1 AIASPTND
9 ARVVQKLF
17 ETIIFP
23 RFGVPRVVISD
34 GGKHF
39 INKVFESLLKRHRV
53 KHKVAT
59 PYHPQT
65 SGQVEISNREI
76 KAILEKIVGTTRKD
90 WSAKLDDAL
99 WAYRTAFKTPIG
111 ITQFNLPYGKSCHLP
126 VELEYKAMW
135 AVKLLNFDIKTAEE
149 KRLIQLNDLDEI
161 RLEAYENS
169 KIYKE
174 RTKAFHDKR
183 IIPRYFKVGDQVLLF
198 NSHLRLFPGKLK
210 SHWSGPFKIK
220 EVRPYGAL
228 VLWNKVAGEFVVNG
242 QRLKPY
248 LANDNI
254 EEGTTQDFI
263 ARSTRREMTKTKQTP
278 CEKAQEKVA
287 KAQTQKKKEGK
298 RPVHETSGSESG
310 SECGS
315 GSPKVGKKKAP
326 PPTFTYNDYYKL
338 LKTVEFLPT
347 KYADHKLLS
356 ELGIHEDVHQ
366 IFKNIG
372 LGNFFLME
380 FPAYMIPTCQFL
392 AFLTVHLD
400 PINPTSETLGYIEF
414 RVGGKPFQVKFHDL
428 DSIFGFPGGTT
439 INLPLNRLE
448 QKYVWETIAI
458 GDSKKGAVKGSDI
471 RNPAIRYTHKV
482 LAHTLYARKETA
494 IVKMDEMSLLIGG
507 IKPMLQTCRNGVKIH
522 GRYEAISNT
531 YFLAKQLLYYK
542 SYAYSYHVSLNMQ
555 KNVILPNRDI
565 TTLMTRDNVIF
576 LPNDDVLYNAKSHP
590 PLDPICGLKTNK
602 QVDVGYS
609 RDALPAPRV
618 IGRERY
624 NFQPYDGPIQ
634 NKALRHAHNS
644 INLLQRFV
652 KWKGRSMKKLL
663 RKVKSLEGELKSL
676 KGKPNGGEPSHLE
689 EEMVAEMEG
698 NEWTNKGMD
707 MDGRHSYH
715 APSNSFMEH
724 QEPPRPSS
732 YEQRPRRKRRAI
744 RSPTPSSSNPPCSFD
759 STESID
765 STIHN

>member
-1 AIASPTND
+1 
-9 ARVVQKLF
+9 
-17 ETIIFP
+17 
-23 RFGVPRVVISD
+23 
-34 GGKHF
+34 
-39 INKVFESLLKRHRV
+39 
-53 KHKVAT
+53 
-59 PYHPQT
+59 
-65 SGQVEISNREI
+65 
-76 KAILEKIVGTTRKD
+76 
-90 WSAKLDDAL
+90 
-99 WAYRTAFKTPIG
+99 
-111 ITQFNLPYGKSCHLP
+111 
-126 VELEYKAMW
+126 
-135 AVKLLNFDIKTAEE
+135 
-149 KRLIQLNDLDEI
+149 
-161 RLEAYENS
+161 
-169 KIYKE
+169 
-174 RTKAFHDKR
+174 
-183 IIPRYFKVGDQVLLF
+183 
-198 NSHLRLFPGKLK
+198 
-210 SHWSGPFKIK
+210 
-220 EVRPYGAL
+220 
-228 VLWNKVAGEFVVNG
+228 
-242 QRLKPY
+242 
-248 LANDNI
+248 
-254 EEGTTQDFI
+254 
-263 ARSTRREMTKTKQTP
+263 MTKTKQTP
-278 CEKAQEKVA
+278 GEKAQEQVA
-287 KAQTQKKKEGK
+287 KAKSQKKKEGK

-310 SECGS
+310 SESGS

-338 LKTVEFLPT
+338 LKAVEFLPT

-380 FPAYMIPTCQFL
+380 FPAYKIPTCQFL
-392 AFLTVHLD
+392 ASLTVHLD

-414 RVGGKPFQVKFHDL
+414 RVGGKLFQVKFHDL

-448 QKYVWETIAI
+448 QKHVWETIAI
-458 GDSKKGAVKGSDI
+458 GDYKKGAVKGSDI
-471 RNPAIRYTHKV
+471 RNPAIRYAHKV

-507 IKPMLQTCRNGVKIH
+507 IKPMLQTCRNGVEIH
-522 GRYEAISNT
+522 GRYEAISNA

-542 SYAYSYHVSLNMQ
+542 RWVTTTNLSSAQLSIGGIITPILIFCGVKLGGDKKELTRIDAPYLSKIDYLIGRLGSSYAYSYHVSLKVQ
-555 KNVILPNRDI
+555 KNVLLPNRDI

-576 LPNDDVLYNAKSHP
+576 LPNDDVLYNAKIHP
-590 PLDPICGLKTNK
+590 LLDPICGLQTNK

-652 KWKGRSMKKLL
+652 KWQGRSIKKLL
-663 RKVKSLEGELKSL
+663 RKVKSLEGEVKSL
-676 KGKPNGGEPSHLE
+676 KGKPNGGEPSHHE
-689 EEMVAEMEG
+689 EEMVEETEG
-698 NEWTNKGMD
+698 NEGTNNGMD

-715 APSNSFMEH
+715 APSSSFIEH

-744 RSPTPSSSNPPCSFD
+744 RSPTPSSSNPPFSFD

-765 STIHN
+765 STHQN